1 MRNQYKVL
9 AEKYDQVNEI
19 GFAPG
24 MSPKDDPR
32 ILFQIKS
39 SIWEAVNA
47 NSEGDMLAHPNGEVI
62 NKWDIY
68 KALKSA
74 KTFKEVETVFFNY
87 GLDYII
93 HSNPE

>member
-1 MRNQYKVL
+1 
-9 AEKYDQVNEI
+9 
-19 GFAPG
+19 
-24 MSPKDDPR
+24 
-32 ILFQIKS
+32 
-39 SIWEAVNA
+39 
-47 NSEGDMLAHPNGEVI
+47 MLAHPNGEVI